1 MRRGGENL
9 QQEFNRGMDFIL
21 NTYGAAENIRPDK
34 NTQII
39 LVKGIV
45 IDIDFKVDKNYKI
58 AEAQPPFSIYAK
70 IIGEDLDTERPEL
83 DVQKIYYSPLLPMH
97 NISIPEIGEEIL
109 IMRESTNIS
118 SRGYYIGRVGNT
130 SILNY
135 YPAREYMDSL
145 EQGQTSP
152 SFKYGFSFDVNK
164 LRNDKEYDAPSNEIN
179 SFSIPL
185 TFGDVVQQGRSQ
197 TYVRHSFNRSN
208 KKGVLEQGIRGTEQP
223 GSRQIQS
230 NIIDSNA
237 NGETVV
243 DPSIGITD
251 TKNIHLIDSS
261 VLSLGNFPLASVLP
275 NNPNQNSALGS
286 DKAMI
291 INIAD
296 ELYNISS
303 NQNDTTMYRQVLG
316 EKLINN
322 QAQTNK
328 LMKDMLD
335 GLTGLTETVQVL
347 LDAFI
352 EHEHALPKIELNL
365 KKEIK
370 FKDTFRTQTRVIPGR
385 RQRIVVPSR
394 FIRGRRITIP
404 SNRYPGFTTVN
415 VPGQR
420 IPGTV
425 RYVQGPN
432 TVIPGKTKTRTITRN
447 IDFQQVIGGEDNPR
461 FTLPIRL
468 VTNPNPVQVGTR
480 DETWGEYFKRT
491 GTTYYQI
498 RQTLKTTPKRRDIPV
513 YGDPPEETES
523 SLGVKTNKVNA
534 ESENLIALFGAQKD
548 RLNDI
553 FNRATDF
560 LSKNQFIN

>member
-1 MRRGGENL
+1 M
-9 QQEFNRGMDFIL
+9 
-21 NTYGAAENIRPDK
+21 
-34 NTQII
+34 
-39 LVKGIV
+39 
-45 IDIDFKVDKNYKI
+45 
-58 AEAQPPFSIYAK
+58 
-70 IIGEDLDTERPEL
+70 
-83 DVQKIYYSPLLPMH
+83 
-97 NISIPEIGEEIL
+97 
-109 IMRESTNIS
+109 
-118 SRGYYIGRVGNT
+118 
-130 SILNY
+130 
-135 YPAREYMDSL
+135 
-145 EQGQTSP
+145 
-152 SFKYGFSFDVNK
+152 
-164 LRNDKEYDAPSNEIN
+164 
-179 SFSIPL
+179 
-185 TFGDVVQQGRSQ
+185 
-197 TYVRHSFNRSN
+197 
-208 KKGVLEQGIRGTEQP
+208 EQGIRGVDQP
-223 GSRQIQS
+223 SATPIK
-230 NIIDSNA
+230 SNA
-237 NGETVV
+237 ISPLGDGEITA

-261 VLSLGNFPLASVLP
+261 VLSLGDFRLASTLP
-275 NNPNQNSALGS
+275 NNPNQNSVLGS

-291 INIAD
+291 VNIAD

-303 NQNDTTMYRQVLG
+303 NQTDTTMYRQVLG

-322 QAQTNK
+322 QSQTNA
-328 LMKDMLD
+328 LIKDMLD
-335 GLTGLTETVQVL
+335 GLTGLTETVRVL

-352 EHEHALPKIELNL
+352 EHEHALPKIDINL

-370 FKDTFRTQTRVIPGR
+370 FKDTFRTQARVIRGR

-394 FIRGRRITIP
+394 FVRGRTIQIP
-404 SNRYPGFTTVN
+404 SDSYPGFTTVR

-468 VTNPNPVQVGTR
+468 VTNPRPVQVGTR

-491 GTTYYQI
+491 GTTYYQV
-498 RQTLKTTPKRRDIPV
+498 RQTLKTTPKRKDIPV

-523 SLGVKTNKVNA
+523 SLGVKTNKVNE
-534 ESENLIALFGAQKD
+534 ESENLIALFDAQKD
-548 RLNDI
+548 RLNNI